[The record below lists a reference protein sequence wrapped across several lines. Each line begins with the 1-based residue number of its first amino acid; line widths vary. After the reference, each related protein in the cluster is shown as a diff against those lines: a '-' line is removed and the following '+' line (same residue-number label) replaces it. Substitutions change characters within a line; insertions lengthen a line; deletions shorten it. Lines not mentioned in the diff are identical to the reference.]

1 MTITFVLLILL
12 ALLTLILFF
21 LTGGMPAG
29 DLDESEISR
38 QLRPVDLDAFRN
50 LTDPDEEAYLRAN
63 LQLAQ
68 FRNLERLRL
77 RAAIDYLVGVFHN
90 SALLLHVGQAAG
102 RSPDQRVAEAGR
114 SLVANAFQLRVF
126 SLLAICKLFLRI
138 AFPETVIQPADIVDR
153 YQEMK
158 DRAAQL
164 GRLQYPSR
172 GALLSRTL

>member
-12 ALLTLILFF
+12 ALVTLILFF
-21 LTGGMPAG
+21 LRGGMPAG
-29 DLDESEISR
+29 DLDETEISR

-50 LTDPDEEAYLRAN
+50 LIDPDEEAYLRAN
-63 LQLAQ
+63 VPLAE
-68 FRNLERLRL
+68 FRHLERQRL
-77 RAAIDYLVGVFHN
+77 RAAIDYLIGVFHN
-90 SALLLHVGQAAG
+90 SALLLHAGQAAG

-114 SLVANAFQLRVF
+114 NLVANAFQLRLF
-126 SLLAICKLFLRI
+126 SLLAICKLFIRI
-138 AFPETVIQPADIVDR
+138 AFPEAVIQPADIVDR

-164 GRLQYPSR
+164 GRLQYPSQ

>member
-12 ALLTLILFF
+12 AVITLVLFF
-21 LTGGMPAG
+21 LRGGILGG
-29 DLDESEISR
+29 DLDEAEISR
-38 QLRPVDLDAFRN
+38 KLRPVDLNAFRN
-50 LTDPDEEAYLRAN
+50 LTDPDEEEYLRTN
-63 LQLAQ
+63 LPVAE
-68 FRNLERLRL
+68 FRDIERQRL
-77 RAAIDYLVGVFHN
+77 RAAIDYLNGVFHN

-114 SLVANAFQLRVF
+114 NLVANAFQVRVF
-126 SLLAICKLFLRI
+126 SMLAICKLCLRI
-138 AFPETVIQPADIVDR
+138 AFPGTVLQPADIVDR